1 MRGVAE
7 RITGL
12 RYLQTAI
19 YWIQFLVA
27 TFLLTFPLT
36 LYEGYFREHQYGL
49 LNQTFGPWLRDR
61 FVMPLV
67 GLILGAILVVPLIGM
82 VRRLGKS

>member
-19 YWIQFLVA
+19 YWIRFLVA

-36 LYEGYFREHQYGL
+36 LYEGYFRERQYGL